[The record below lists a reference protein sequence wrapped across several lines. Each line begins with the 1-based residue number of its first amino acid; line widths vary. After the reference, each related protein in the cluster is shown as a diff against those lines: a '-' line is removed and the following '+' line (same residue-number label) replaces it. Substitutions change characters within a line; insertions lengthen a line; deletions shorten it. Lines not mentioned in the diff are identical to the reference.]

1 MQTDAHEHAKNVVDA
16 ISIATVLG
24 TLAQILPA
32 MAALFSIVW
41 SIIRIW
47 ETQTVRHWM
56 KKLRSK
62 SGKKG
67 N

>member
-16 ISIATVLG
+16 ISIATVVG

-47 ETQTVRHWM
+47 ETQTVKRLVRKW
-56 KKLRSK
+56 RSK
-62 SGKKG
+62 SAKKG